1 MRQKY
6 IRRCDVEAQKEFSL
20 QALVSF
26 EMILIA
32 ILSTRG
38 INFRIDQRLKFI
50 SRRSHD
56 KAACQG
62 EPNKNSFNLLSMA
75 VFFSVFKFKLFASSA
90 SCFAP
95 FANYR
100 FAIHPRTNNALC
112 ESQRRRINRQRI
124 ISFNHPSISIEQ
136 KYRCRE
142 ETDEKQ
148 FESRKL

>member
-1 MRQKY
+1 MCVEGERRRQKNKIYLSLDTSAMRQKY

-75 VFFSVFKFKLFASSA
+75 VFFLYLNLSYSRLRPHVLLHSQITGS
-90 SCFAP
+90 P
-95 FANYR
+95 FIRAQTTRYAR
-100 FAIHPRTNNALC
+100 A
-112 ESQRRRINRQRI
+112 
-124 ISFNHPSISIEQ
+124 
-136 KYRCRE
+136 KE
-142 ETDEKQ
+142 EE
-148 FESRKL
+148 